1 MPIQRIED
9 LLALNK
15 TSQATTATAT
25 APHGK
30 PAPKDDS
37 NPAIKLEER
46 MREIQLEKLEEVC
59 QGTAQD
65 LGLQYINLKGF
76 PIGPEVLSLIP
87 EDQARRIRTVVFF
100 KIGGQIRIATCL
112 PDHPEI
118 NDIVSH
124 LQHDFPGANI
134 AIYLTSEHSM
144 DEALKLYKNIA
155 RVRKIETNISLTKE
169 DLERFQS
176 ELKTFKDLEE
186 KLVQVNMTEKFAMIV
201 AMSLNAG

>member
-15 TSQATTATAT
+15 TSQTTTATAT
-25 APHGK
+25 TPHGK

-87 EDQARRIRTVVFF
+87 EDQARRSSENFPEKTLCVSCFLKLINRIRTAFMF
-100 KIGGQIRIATCL
+100 
-112 PDHPEI
+112 
-118 NDIVSH
+118 
-124 LQHDFPGANI
+124 
-134 AIYLTSEHSM
+134 
-144 DEALKLYKNIA
+144 LY
-155 RVRKIETNISLTKE
+155 ET
-169 DLERFQS
+169 
-176 ELKTFKDLEE
+176 
-186 KLVQVNMTEKFAMIV
+186 
-201 AMSLNAG
+201 